1 MNRNTFFEQLVKTSS
16 SQSTL
21 TLETY
26 DAKLSLIEVLHLLR
40 RACFSIDYQFA
51 KTLVGKKAA
60 DVVSILL
67 ENHTPNPTLGLPFDL
82 DSPFIYP
89 LSLPGGSERDD
100 QIYKNTIQVFEENEL
115 HANWWIDLAKVDQKS
130 LTEKMTFLWHA
141 HFTTEYKTRVIP
153 AQWMHRQNV
162 LFRNLF
168 MSNFRL
174 FLEQITVN
182 GAMLLYLNGT
192 DNNKNAPNE
201 NYARELFELYSIGI
215 GEGNYTEEDV
225 QQAAKVLTGWR
236 ANHYKDVAALYS
248 PYLVNE
254 DFSTDEKT
262 VFGEKIEVDYE
273 ISTENVRKKSIN
285 KLIDVILAKK
295 GNEVSIFIAKKFYN
309 YFVFSKPIDGEPAI
323 INELANHFRSS
334 GFDVKSTIV
343 KLLTSKHFF
352 DPENIGVQIKNPLE
366 NILGLNAHFKIS
378 SDQMRLWLL
387 DSGLEPFNPPDVSG
401 WNGYR
406 SWITTKTLPN
416 YIFFF
421 KSLINDKKPSE
432 LADWAE
438 KLDGYNDSSSFV
450 YSVAV
455 VLLGRIPKENRLKSL
470 ELSLLGS
477 APYYEW
483 PMIAAN
489 KDNAG
494 VRIKVLLKEVFKLPE
509 FYLA

>member
-1 MNRNTFFEQLVKTSS
+1 VNRNTFFEQLFNVSS
-16 SQSTL
+16 PQSTL
-21 TLETY
+21 TLETH
-26 DAKLSLIEVLHLLR
+26 DANLSLAEVMHLLR
-40 RACFSIDYQFA
+40 RTCFSIDYKFA
-51 KTLVGKKAA
+51 KTLVGKKAT
-60 DVVSILL
+60 DVVAILL
-67 ENHTPNPTLGLPFDL
+67 ENHTPNPALGLPFNL

-89 LSLPGGSERDD
+89 DFLPIGPEREE
-100 QIYKNTIQVFEENEL
+100 QRFKNVVQVFEENEL

-130 LTEKMTFLWHA
+130 LTEKMTFFWHS

-162 LFRNLF
+162 LFRALF
-168 MSNFRL
+168 LSNIRL

-192 DNNKNAPNE
+192 DNKKNAPNE

-262 VFGEKIEVDYE
+262 VFGEKIIVDYE

-285 KLIDVILAKK
+285 KLIDVILSKK
-295 GNEVSIFIAKKFYN
+295 GNEVSLFMAKKFYN
-309 YFVFSKPIDGEPAI
+309 YFVYSKPINNEPSI
-323 INELANHFRSS
+323 ISELTNHFRSS

-352 DPENIGVQIKNPLE
+352 DPQNMGVQIKTPLE
-366 NILGLNAHFKIS
+366 NILGFNTHFKIPT
-378 SDQMRLWLL
+378 DQIRQWLW

-421 KSLINDKKPSE
+421 NSLINDRKSSE
-432 LADWAE
+432 IADWAE
-438 KLDGYNDSSSFV
+438 KLDGYNDSASFV
-450 YSVAV
+450 YSVALI
-455 VLLGRIPKENRLKSL
+455 LLGRIPKENRVKSL

-483 PMIAAN
+483 PMIIEN
-489 KDNAG
+489 KENAG
-494 VRIKVLLKEVFKLPE
+494 IRIKVLLKEVFKLPE